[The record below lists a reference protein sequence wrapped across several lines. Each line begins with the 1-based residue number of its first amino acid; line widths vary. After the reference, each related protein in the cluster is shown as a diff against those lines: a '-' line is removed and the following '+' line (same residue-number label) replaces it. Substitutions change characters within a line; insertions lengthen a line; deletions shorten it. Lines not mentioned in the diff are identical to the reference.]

1 MNLAR
6 LVAIAS
12 IVSCGVFS
20 TIQASENILAP
31 IVQLSLTPKPLG
43 DFGAFFFLGEIGA
56 RNFRGA
62 GTYGVY
68 FNPCARLKLS
78 GEFLTQ
84 ELSYHGLS
92 HHHKE
97 WVSQYA
103 VGGEFE
109 YLLSS
114 SVFQSIDAGGY
125 YSHAFQKHVS
135 SQRRIAGS
143 DGGSGYLGTMLKL
156 WNCAF
161 LSADVNYDHVHYHRK
176 FQQDQVA
183 KGWGGSLAFVQQF
196 NQGVSFGLDAEVRRP
211 FNLFGGRLGWSRS
224 FARWAFDCGV
234 FGSYTDGKKGVP
246 NVTTVGIQLGFSFGP
261 KSTKC
266 CRSFEENK
274 VDQCYSDRFCD
285 LAGWVKQ
292 PAVYLPVVLATPD
305 QQLVQAT
312 QPTCSGPPTSTPIDN
327 LFVSTGSFT
336 IPTASHFSGPNLT
349 FSATGLPMVPGQA
362 TSASINPTTGVIS
375 VTGYAS
381 TSNTITVTAT
391 NDCGQTSQTFD
402 LEFD

>member
-1 MNLAR
+1 MKLTR
-6 LVAIAS
+6 LLS
-12 IVSCGVFS
+12 IVMCCLFS
-20 TIQASENILAP
+20 MLQASENILAP
-31 IVQLSLTPKPLG
+31 TVQLWLTPKPMG
-43 DFGAFFFLGEIGA
+43 DAGAFSFLGEAGV

-68 FNPCARLKLS
+68 FTPCARFKLS

-84 ELSYHGLS
+84 ELSYHGLR

-103 VGGEFE
+103 IGGEFE

-114 SVFQSIDAGGY
+114 SIFQSIDAGGY

-135 SQRRIAGS
+135 ARRRIAGS
-143 DGGSGYLGTMLKL
+143 DGASGYLGTKLKL

-176 FQQDQVA
+176 FQSDRMA

-196 NQGVSFGLDAEVRRP
+196 NKGISLGLDAELRHP
-211 FNLFGGRLGWSRS
+211 FNLFGGRLNWSRS
-224 FARWAFDCGV
+224 FANWGIDCGV

-266 CRSFEENK
+266 CRAFEENK
-274 VDQCYSDRFCD
+274 VDQCYSNLFCD
-285 LAGWVKQ
+285 LAGWVKK
-292 PAVYLPVVLATPD
+292 PAVHLPVVLATPD
-305 QQLVQAT
+305 QQQQAA
-312 QPTCSGPPTSTPIDN
+312 PSCSGSPTSIPIPFITVMPQD
-327 LFVSTGSFT
+327 FT
-336 IPTASHFSGPNLT
+336 LEMAPYFFGENLT
-349 FSATGLPMVPGQA
+349 YSAANLPEVPVDA
-362 TSASINPTTGVIS
+362 SSASINPSTGVITI
-375 VTGYAS
+375 TGYQQVI
-381 TSNTITVTAT
+381 TEITVTAT
-391 NDCGQTSQTFD
+391 NACGSTSQTF
-402 LEFD
+402 LLGRPG